1 MPIDFL
7 TPAERD
13 RLNRFPEPIPAED
26 LRVFFTLSDRD
37 REEVRKQRGAHNQL
51 GFALQLCA
59 LRYLGFAPDDLG
71 ATPWPAVTLVAQQ
84 LGLLP
89 EVLSAY
95 GSRIQSRTTHLLQV
109 QAYVGFRP
117 ALPLDFAALT
127 AWLVERALEH
137 DKPTLLLQLTCE
149 KLRRDQIV
157 RPGITRLERL
167 VATAREQA
175 HAETFQRLTPFL
187 SSTQQAWLDSLLVPE
202 PSLGWTRLAWL
213 RQEATSHA
221 ASQILLTLEKICF
234 LVEAG
239 VPQWT
244 LASLPPNRVKWL
256 AQVGWRVTPQHV
268 QRMPPVRRYPLL
280 LAVLHQALHHHTDI
294 AVELYD
300 QCLWACYADAREEL
314 EDFRKTIAR
323 STNEALMVFQA
334 LGQILLDTK
343 VDDTAVRAVSF
354 ACVPEVVLRATV
366 EETAG
371 LIRPRPDAAID
382 FFGKRYSYFRQFVP
396 GWLRTL
402 TLHAQGP
409 DDTVLRAVAIICA
422 LDQGAPGRP
431 VPKEAPMALV
441 TEPWRPYI
449 REPGGALSRRYYELC
464 TLWQLRSAL
473 RAGDVWVAHSRRYAD
488 PATYLIPATEWP
500 HRRPEVI
507 RQTGTPAEGEHRLQE
522 REAELETAL
531 TRVDRLL
538 ARKDSELRVEG
549 KRLVLTPLEAEARPA
564 SAAAL
569 AEQITARLPRV
580 DLSELLIE
588 VDTWTHFSTHLVHA
602 ANGEALRP
610 AFLPYLYASLVAQAC
625 NFGLDQ
631 MAQSTD
637 LAYER
642 LAWCTTWHLRED
654 TLKAAFSSLVN
665 YHHKL
670 PLSQAWGAGILS
682 SSDGQRLP
690 VSGKNRLARP
700 LPRDF
705 AYATGVTF
713 YSWSSD
719 QLSQY
724 GTKVI
729 PATVRDAPYVLDEL
743 CNNET
748 ELPIVEHTTDTHGYT
763 EIIFALFD
771 LVGFRFTPRLRDLG
785 RQRLYTSGTLDMQR
799 YPRLQPSVRWRI
811 RRPRILDWWDECLR
825 VAGSIRLGW
834 VTASLFVHK
843 LHAYPRKSALA
854 RALQEY
860 GRLIKT
866 LHILRWYTQ
875 PDDRR
880 RITRQLNK
888 GEALHDLR
896 AFLMVANKGQVR
908 RKYPEELTHQALCLN
923 LVTNAVIVWN
933 TVYMA
938 AVVEQ
943 LKQEGYPVQ
952 EQDLAHVWPTRYRHI
967 NIYGKYH
974 FNVEEEWKRH
984 GLRPLRQPGVVTP

>member
-13 RLNRFPEPIPAED
+13 RLNRFPDPIPDED
-26 LRVFFTLSDRD
+26 LRVFFTLSDTD
-37 REEVRKQRGAHNQL
+37 TQEVRKQRGAHNQL

-59 LRYLGFAPDDLG
+59 LRYLGFSPDDLG
-71 ATPWPAVTLVAQQ
+71 MTPWPAVTFVARQ
-84 LGLLP
+84 LGHSP
-89 EVLSAY
+89 DVLTAY
-95 GSRIQSRTTHLLQV
+95 GGRIQTRTTHLQQV
-109 QAYVGFRP
+109 QAYLGFRP
-117 ALPLDFAALT
+117 ALPLDVAALT
-127 AWLVERALEH
+127 TWLVERALEH
-137 DKPTLLLQLTCE
+137 DKPTLLLQLACD

-157 RPGITRLERL
+157 RPGITRVERL

-175 HAETFQRLTPFL
+175 HAETLRRLTPL
-187 SSTQQAWLDSLLVPE
+187 LTPERQAWLDSLLLPE
-202 PSLGWTRLAWL
+202 PGLGRTRLAWL
-213 RQEATSHA
+213 RQEAVSHA
-221 ASQILLTLEKICF
+221 ASQILMTLDRIRF
-234 LVEAG
+234 LGEAG

-244 LASLPPNRVKWL
+244 WAGLTPNRVKWL
-256 AQVGWRVTPQHV
+256 AQVGWRVTPQQL
-268 QRMPPVRRYPLL
+268 QRMPPLRRYPIL
-280 LAVLHQALHHHTDI
+280 LAVLHQALPHHTDI

-314 EDFRKTIAR
+314 EEFRKTIAR
-323 STNEALMVFQA
+323 STNDKLLLFQA
-334 LGQILLDTK
+334 LGQVLLDTAI
-343 VDDTAVRAVSF
+343 DDTAVRAVSF
-354 ACVPEVVLRATV
+354 ARVPEAALRAAV

-371 LIRPRPDAAID
+371 LIRPRQDAAID
-382 FFGKRYSYFRQFVP
+382 FFGKRYSYLRQFVP
-396 GWLRTL
+396 AWLRTL
-402 TLHAQGP
+402 TLHAPGP
-409 DDTVLRAVAIICA
+409 DDTILRAVDTIQT
-422 LDQGAPGRP
+422 LDQAATPRA
-431 VPKEAPMALV
+431 VPREAPLAMV

-449 REPGGALSRRYYELC
+449 REPGGAISRRYYELC

-473 RAGDVWVAHSRRYAD
+473 RAGDIWVAHSRRYAD
-488 PATYLIPATEWP
+488 PATYLIPPAEWP

-507 RQTGTPAEGEHRLQE
+507 RQTGTPSEGLHRLQE
-522 REAELETAL
+522 REAELATCLGQVE
-531 TRVDRLL
+531 RLL
-538 ARKDSELRVEG
+538 ARKDSDLRVEDN
-549 KRLVLTPLEAEARPA
+549 RLVLTPLDAEARPA
-564 SAAAL
+564 SAEAL
-569 AEQITARLPRV
+569 AERITARLPRV

-588 VDTWTHFSTHLVHA
+588 VDTWTHFSAHLVHA
-602 ANGEALRP
+602 ANGDPLRP
-610 AFLPYLYASLVAQAC
+610 PFFPYLYASLIAQAC
-625 NFGLDQ
+625 NFGVDQ
-631 MAQSTD
+631 MARSTD

-642 LAWCTTWHLRED
+642 LAWCTTWHLRDD
-654 TLKAAFSSLVN
+654 TLKTAFSTLVN

-670 PLSQAWGAGILS
+670 PLSQAWGSGMLS
-682 SSDGQRLP
+682 SSDGQRFP

-705 AYATGVTF
+705 AYGTGVTF

-724 GTKVI
+724 GTKAI

-785 RQRLYTSGTLDMQR
+785 RQRLYTSGALDMQH
-799 YPRLQPSVRWRI
+799 YPRLQPYVRRRI
-811 RRPRILDWWDECLR
+811 TRPRILDWWDECLR

-834 VTASLFVHK
+834 VTASLFVQK

-860 GRLIKT
+860 GRLAKT
-866 LHILRWYTQ
+866 LHILRWYAQ

-896 AFLMVANKGQVR
+896 AFLMVANKGQLR
-908 RKYPEELTHQALCLN
+908 RKRPEELTHQALCLN
-923 LVTNAVIVWN
+923 LVTNAVICWN

-938 AVVEQ
+938 AAVEQ
-943 LKQEGYPVQ
+943 LRREGYPVQ
-952 EQDLAHVWPTRYRHI
+952 DHDLAHVWPTRYAHI
-967 NIYGKYH
+967 NVYGKYH
-974 FNVEEEWKRH
+974 FNVEEVWGRS
-984 GLRPLRQPGVVTP
+984 GLRPLRQPGAATP

>member
-1 MPIDFL
+1 MPIDLL
-7 TPAERD
+7 TPAERY
-13 RLNRFPEPIPAED
+13 RLNHFPAFIPEED
-26 LRVFFTLSDRD
+26 RQVFFTFSPRD
-37 REEVRKQRGAHNQL
+37 TQEIRKQRGAHNQL

-59 LRYLGFAPDDLG
+59 LRYLGFAPDNLG
-71 ATPWPAVTLVAQQ
+71 AAPWPVVTYVAQQ
-84 LGLLP
+84 LGLP
-89 EVLSAY
+89 PDVLTAY
-95 GSRIQSRTTHLLQV
+95 GGRLPTRTTHYLQV
-109 QAYVGFRP
+109 QAYLGFRS
-117 ALPLDFAALT
+117 ALPRDFTALT

-137 DKPTLLLQLTCE
+137 DQPTFLLQLACD

-157 RPGITRLERL
+157 RPGITRLERI
-167 VATAREQA
+167 VTTAREQA
-175 HAETFQRLTPFL
+175 HAETFRRLTPL
-187 SSTQQAWLDSLLVPE
+187 LTPTHQAWLDSLLVPE
-202 PSLGWTRLAWL
+202 PSLGRTRLAWL

-221 ASQILLTLEKICF
+221 ASQILLTLEKIGF
-234 LVEAG
+234 LINAG

-244 LASLPPNRVKWL
+244 LAHLSPNRVKWL
-256 AQVGWRVTPQHV
+256 AQVGWRVTPQQV
-268 QRMPPVRRYPLL
+268 QRMPPIRRYPLL

-314 EDFRKTIAR
+314 EEFRKTIAR
-323 STNEALMVFQA
+323 ATNEALMLFQA
-334 LGQILLDTK
+334 LGKVLLDTT
-343 VDDTAVRAVSF
+343 VEDTAVRAVSF
-354 ACVPEVVLRATV
+354 ARVPEVALRAAV

-371 LIRPRPDAAID
+371 FIRPRPDAAID

-396 GWLRTL
+396 AWLRML

-409 DDTVLRAVAIICA
+409 DDTVLRAVETIRA

-441 TEPWRPYI
+441 TDPWRPYM

-473 RAGDVWVAHSRRYAD
+473 RAGDVWVTHSRRYAD
-488 PATYLIPATEWP
+488 PATYLIPAAEWP
-500 HRRPEVI
+500 QRRPDVI
-507 RQTGTPAEGEHRLQE
+507 QQTGTPGEGEHRLQE
-522 REAELETAL
+522 REAELGTWLAQ
-531 TRVDRLL
+531 VDRLL
-538 ARKDSELRVEG
+538 ARKDSDLRVED
-549 KRLVLTPLEAEARPA
+549 KRLVLTPLEAETRPA

-588 VDTWTHFSTHLVHA
+588 VDTWTHFSAHLVHA
-602 ANGEALRP
+602 ANGESLRP
-610 AFLPYLYASLVAQAC
+610 AFLPYLYAGLLAQAC
-625 NFGLDQ
+625 NFGLEQ
-631 MAQSTD
+631 MAHSTD
-637 LAYER
+637 LSYER
-642 LAWCTTWHLRED
+642 LAWCSTWHLREE
-654 TLKAAFSSLVN
+654 TLKPAFSALVN

-670 PLSQAWGAGILS
+670 PLSQAWGAGLLS
-682 SSDGQRLP
+682 SSDGQRFP

-705 AYATGVTF
+705 GYATGVTF

-743 CNNET
+743 CNNTT

-771 LVGFRFTPRLRDLG
+771 LVGFQFTPRLRDLG
-785 RQRLYTSGTLDMQR
+785 RQRLYTSGTLDIQC
-799 YPRLQPSVRWRI
+799 YPRLQPYIRQRI
-811 RRPRILDWWDECLR
+811 RRHRILDWWEEMLR

-834 VTASLFVHK
+834 VTASLFVQK

-866 LHILRWYTQ
+866 LHILRWYTH

-896 AFLMVANKGQVR
+896 AFLMVANKGQLR
-908 RKYPEELTHQALCLN
+908 RRRPEDLTHQALCLN

-938 AVVEQ
+938 AIIKQ
-943 LKQEGYPVQ
+943 LQQEGYPVH
-952 EQDLAHVWPTRYRHI
+952 ESDLAHVWPTRYAHI
-967 NIYGKYH
+967 NVYGKYP
-974 FNVEEEWKRH
+974 FNVEEGWRRQ
-984 GLRPLRQPGVVTP
+984 GLRPLRQPGPAIP